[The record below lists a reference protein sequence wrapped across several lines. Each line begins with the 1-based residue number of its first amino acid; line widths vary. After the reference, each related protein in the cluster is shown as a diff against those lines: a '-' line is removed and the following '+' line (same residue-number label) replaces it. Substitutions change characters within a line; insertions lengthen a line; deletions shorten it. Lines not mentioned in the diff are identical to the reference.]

1 MLTDISSRHDLIRIL
16 PFGGVEE
23 IGMNLLAL
31 EHRDCIL
38 LIDCGL
44 KFTATEGCGS
54 DIALPDTTWLQ
65 QHRERICAIIITH
78 GHEDHTGALPFV
90 LEKLG
95 NPAVYATAFTLEMIR
110 ARLLR
115 TGRSI
120 AADMMHLIQPRTLFT
135 CGPFRIE
142 AFNVAH
148 SIPGGVGL
156 AINTAAGCI
165 IHSGDFKLDPSPVD
179 GITTD
184 LATLGRY
191 ADTGVLALL
200 ADSTNIEHPGF
211 SASERDLIPA
221 FDSILHQSTANV
233 FISTFSS
240 NIHRIQTIIEAAQKN
255 VRKVVLLGRGL
266 NENVNIAHSLG
277 LLRVEPHTIIRA
289 DEYTDTSIQGQ
300 KMCII
305 ASGCQGEPG
314 SAMRRIA
321 AGDDPHFRIH
331 PGDRVIISAR
341 TIPGNEIQINTLLN
355 QIYSLGAKVYT
366 GAHTSVHV
374 SGHACAAELRQLTA
388 LVKPRFFI
396 PVHGEPRHLAQHANL
411 ASECGI
417 PAQNTLVLQN
427 GAGVVLS
434 HNGAKHD
441 PGLPCSPQY
450 IDMHN
455 GLELETA
462 SIRERKRMGRDGCVH
477 ISVYSA
483 AIHSE
488 TSGWASTI
496 HLSGINHRS
505 AHSELKAQLRT
516 IAEQSAAHLL
526 SRSGI
531 PEENVATD
539 TCVHKQLEAEIFARS
554 ARVCKKIL
562 GYRPHIILETR
573 CR

>member
-31 EHRDCIL
+31 EHRDSIL

-95 NPAVYATAFTLEMIR
+95 NPAVYATAFTLELIR

-135 CGPFRIE
+135 CGPFGIE

-191 ADTGVLALL
+191 ADAGVLALL

-240 NIHRIQTIIEAAQKN
+240 NIHRIQTIMDAA
-255 VRKVVLLGRGL
+255 
-266 NENVNIAHSLG
+266 
-277 LLRVEPHTIIRA
+277 
-289 DEYTDTSIQGQ
+289 
-300 KMCII
+300 
-305 ASGCQGEPG
+305 
-314 SAMRRIA
+314 
-321 AGDDPHFRIH
+321 
-331 PGDRVIISAR
+331 
-341 TIPGNEIQINTLLN
+341 
-355 QIYSLGAKVYT
+355 
-366 GAHTSVHV
+366 
-374 SGHACAAELRQLTA
+374 
-388 LVKPRFFI
+388 
-396 PVHGEPRHLAQHANL
+396 
-411 ASECGI
+411 
-417 PAQNTLVLQN
+417 
-427 GAGVVLS
+427 
-434 HNGAKHD
+434 
-441 PGLPCSPQY
+441 
-450 IDMHN
+450 
-455 GLELETA
+455 
-462 SIRERKRMGRDGCVH
+462 
-477 ISVYSA
+477 
-483 AIHSE
+483 
-488 TSGWASTI
+488 
-496 HLSGINHRS
+496 
-505 AHSELKAQLRT
+505 
-516 IAEQSAAHLL
+516 
-526 SRSGI
+526 
-531 PEENVATD
+531 
-539 TCVHKQLEAEIFARS
+539 
-554 ARVCKKIL
+554 
-562 GYRPHIILETR
+562 
-573 CR
+573 

>member
-31 EHRDCIL
+31 EHGDSIL

-78 GHEDHTGALPFV
+78 GHEDHTGALPFA

-95 NPAVYATAFTLEMIR
+95 NPAVYATEFTLELIR
-110 ARLLR
+110 ARLLK
-115 TGRSI
+115 TGRSTT
-120 AADMMHLIQPRTLFT
+120 AGMHVIQPRTLFT
-135 CGPFRIE
+135 CGTFSIE

-165 IHSGDFKLDPSPVD
+165 IHSGDFKLDPSPKD

-191 ADTGVLALL
+191 ADAGVLALL
-200 ADSTNIEHPGF
+200 ADSTNIERPGF
-211 SASERDLIPA
+211 SASEHDLIPA
-221 FDSILHQSTANV
+221 FDSILHQNSANV

-240 NIHRIQTIIEAAQKN
+240 NIHRIQTVIEAAQKN
-255 VRKVVLLGRGL
+255 ARKVVLLGHGL
-266 NENVNIAHSLG
+266 NENVNIARSLE
-277 LLRVEPHTIIRA
+277 LLMVEPHTIIRA
-289 DEYTDTSIQGQ
+289 DECTDTSMQNQ

-321 AGDDPHFRIH
+321 AGNDPHFRIH
-331 PGDRVIISAR
+331 PRDSVIISAR
-341 TIPGNEIQINTLLN
+341 TIPGNEIQVNTLLN

-366 GAHTSVHV
+366 GAHTPVHV

-396 PVHGEPRHLAQHANL
+396 PIHGEPRHLAQHAHL

-434 HNGAKHD
+434 FNGAKRD
-441 PGLPCSPQY
+441 PGVPCSPQY

-455 GLELETA
+455 GLELESA
-462 SIRERKRMGRDGCVH
+462 SIQERKRMGRDGCVH
-477 ISVYSA
+477 ISVYPASML
-483 AIHSE
+483 SE

-496 HLSGINHRS
+496 LLSGINHRNS
-505 AHSELKAQLRT
+505 HSELKAQLRA
-516 IAEQSAAHLL
+516 IAEQTATHLL
-526 SRSGI
+526 SRSGV
-531 PEENVATD
+531 PEKNAVTD
-539 TCVHKQLEAEIFARS
+539 TCVHKQLEAEILART
-554 ARVCKKIL
+554 AKVCKKIL
-562 GYRPHIILETR
+562 GYRPLIKLETR
-573 CR
+573 CI